1 MAPLPR
7 VQTFSGAPSHDHK
20 MHMQDRSP
28 TPGALDHDHKM
39 DRQPAGRQQETGS
52 ATMSGGSEL
61 RHQVPPSHFATM
73 NGDGRVPRP
82 SSATMSGG
90 GMSSAIRLRHHGSA
104 TMCATPSRGSGWGSG
119 SKPRSDLKRKR
130 YVTQK
135 ELACSGARGRNPIPN
150 LGENDMELE
159 KNWLCSFTVE
169 GLWF

>member
-1 MAPLPR
+1 
-7 VQTFSGAPSHDHK
+7 

-90 GMSSAIRLRHHGSA
+90 DEFRHPTPPPWLRYHVCNPFPGLRMGFRVETEIRFEEKAKCNSKRVGLQ
-104 TMCATPSRGSGWGSG
+104 WGSG
-119 SKPRSDLKRKR
+119 SKPHSEFRRKR
-130 YVTQK
+130 HGARK
-135 ELACSGARGRNPIPN
+135 ELALQLYRRRVVVLTSGGGGPHRNRKRKH
-150 LGENDMELE
+150 E
-159 KNWLCSFTVE
+159 
-169 GLWF
+169 